1 MRPIQFDLDVNLL
14 DEAAVTDALRTNPA
28 CVNCH
33 VSLDPIAS
41 YLFGFVGLLLAVP
54 LAAAIGVL
62 TRFAVARYRA
72 SAFYTG
78 NGPT

>member
-1 MRPIQFDLDVNLL
+1 MVEEGRAGPVRRILRWLAKPSAKISVFALL
-14 DEAAVTDALRTNPA
+14 AFG
-28 CVNCH
+28 
-33 VSLDPIAS
+33 

-54 LAAAIGVL
+54 LAAALGVL
-62 TRFAVARYRA
+62 TRFAIGRYRA